1 MSDSESESCASSV
14 SSIVDSITRSS
25 SNSSA
30 SSAPAV
36 SEKHPILVELEKW
49 EERLYEN
56 EPPFPE
62 DLFDE
67 TVNEA
72 TRQARQQA
80 YTANAEAAMK
90 DALEE
95 YKKWWVD
102 NAEALAFYTVA
113 TVDTKATV
121 LALLACSGSGEPEL
135 RPVTP
140 IVLNTTT
147 QDFTRKEG
155 YQAKASRRDI
165 ATLIERGRIE
175 TARVKVETI
184 INEDIH
190 IELLEL
196 LELYCELLIA
206 RFGILDLNSREPD
219 PAISEGVCS
228 SQRHVPNPL
237 PHVNCFLKYYLLELH
252 VLRDLLMHKYG
263 REFSIAVMENHDGR
277 VVRKLD
283 IAMPSPE
290 LVNAYLAEIAKAYG
304 VSWMSPNT
312 PSSDDNIDDGSDGD
326 VKVATEPGP
335 SLPAI
340 PPSDIDGPDN
350 KKSKLE
356 DATTSVSKAQPA
368 TTETPEDEFEALNR
382 RFAALKK
389 K

>member
-1 MSDSESESCASSV
+1 MSMIPWNSAKAKVQLRISV
-14 SSIVDSITRSS
+14 QRLRTLQ
-25 SNSSA
+25 
-30 SSAPAV
+30 
-36 SEKHPILVELEKW
+36 EKKG
-49 EERLYEN
+49 
-56 EPPFPE
+56 
-62 DLFDE
+62 
-67 TVNEA
+67 A
-72 TRQARQQA
+72 
-80 YTANAEAAMK
+80 
-90 DALEE
+90 
-95 YKKWWVD
+95 
-102 NAEALAFYTVA
+102 
-113 TVDTKATV
+113 
-121 LALLACSGSGEPEL
+121 
-135 RPVTP
+135 
-140 IVLNTTT
+140 
-147 QDFTRKEG
+147 
-155 YQAKASRRDI
+155 QAKASRRDI

-175 TARVKVETI
+175 TARVKAETI

-228 SQRHVPNPL
+228 IIFSAPRTEV
-237 PHVNCFLKYYLLELH
+237 KELH

-263 REFSIAVMENHDGR
+263 REFSIAVMENHDGRVSER

-326 VKVATEPGP
+326 VKRTAATTNSPPAYVPNAAEEPGP
-335 SLPAI
+335 TLPAI
-340 PPSDIDGPDN
+340 PPSDIDGPNN
-350 KKSKLE
+350 KKSKSE
-356 DATTSVSKAQPA
+356 DATTSVSKSQPA

-382 RFAALKK
+382 RFSALKK

>member
-1 MSDSESESCASSV
+1 MSDSESDSCASSG
-14 SSIVDSITRSS
+14 SSILDSITRSS

-30 SSAPAV
+30 SSVPAV
-36 SEKHPILVELEKW
+36 SEQHPILVELEKW

-56 EPPFPE
+56 EPPCPE

-80 YTANAEAAMK
+80 YTAKAEAAMK

-102 NAEALAFYTVA
+102 NAEALAFYTAA

-135 RPVTP
+135 RT
-140 IVLNTTT
+140 LQENKGT
-147 QDFTRKEG
+147 
-155 YQAKASRRDI
+155 QAKASRRDI

-175 TARVKVETI
+175 TARVKAETI

-190 IELLEL
+190 IEH
-196 LELYCELLIA
+196 LIA

-219 PAISEGVCS
+219 PAISEGPPIQDNIFCPPNR

-312 PSSDDNIDDGSDGD
+312 PSSDDNINDGSDGD
-326 VKVATEPGP
+326 VKRTAATTEPGP
-335 SLPAI
+335 TLPAI

-356 DATTSVSKAQPA
+356 DATTSVSKSQPA
-368 TTETPEDEFEALNR
+368 TMEGPEDEFEALNR

>member
-1 MSDSESESCASSV
+1 MSDSESDSCASFV
-14 SSIVDSITRSS
+14 SSILDSITRSS

-36 SEKHPILVELEKW
+36 SEQHPILVELEKW
-49 EERLYEN
+49 E
-56 EPPFPE
+56 
-62 DLFDE
+62 
-67 TVNEA
+67 VNEA

-90 DALEE
+90 DVLEE

-113 TVDTKATV
+113 TVDTKAKAV

-135 RPVTP
+135 RT
-140 IVLNTTT
+140 LQEKKGT
-147 QDFTRKEG
+147 
-155 YQAKASRRDI
+155 QAKASRRDI

-175 TARVKVETI
+175 TARVKAETI
-184 INEDIH
+184 PE
-190 IELLEL
+190 
-196 LELYCELLIA
+196 
-206 RFGILDLNSREPD
+206 
-219 PAISEGVCS
+219 
-228 SQRHVPNPL
+228 NPIRRS
-237 PHVNCFLKYYLLELH
+237 VKAFVQLH

-290 LVNAYLAEIAKAYG
+290 LVNAYLTEIAKAYG

-326 VKVATEPGP
+326 VKQTAARTDSPPAYRPDTAAEPGP
-335 SLPAI
+335 TLPAI

-350 KKSKLE
+350 KKSKSE